1 MPVNEYPHKKLFIL
15 QRLNI
20 RGMHVIGAFLFS
32 LLAAHAGAH
41 SGGLNKQGCH
51 AGSQPYHCHKPQTVF
66 PATLSGPQVLAGK
79 VTHVRDG
86 DTIEVNGIPIR
97 LAALDCP
104 EKGTQKG
111 DYATRL
117 AKQFYGLQATCE
129 LTGAK
134 TYDRLVGYCSINGA
148 DFGQHMMQNSSC
160 KVWEKFDVW
169 DRY

>member
-1 MPVNEYPHKKLFIL
+1 MTIGQYFHKKLLIL

-20 RGMHVIGAFLFS
+20 RRMHIISAFLFS

-41 SGGLNKQGCH
+41 SEGLNKQGCH
-51 AGSQPYHCHKPQTVF
+51 TGSQPYHCHKPQAAF
-66 PATLSGPQVLAGK
+66 PSTPIGPQVLAGK

-97 LAALDCP
+97 LSALNCP

-117 AKQFYGLQATCE
+117 AKQFYGSQAICE

-134 TYDRLVGYCSINGA
+134 TYGRLVGYCSINGA
-148 DFGQHMMQNSSC
+148 DFGQYMMQNSSC

>member
-1 MPVNEYPHKKLFIL
+1 MPIGQYFHKKLLIL

-20 RGMHVIGAFLFS
+20 RRMHIISAFLFS

-41 SGGLNKQGCH
+41 SEGLNKQGCH
-51 AGSQPYHCHKPQTVF
+51 TGYQPYHCHKPQAAF
-66 PATLSGPQVLAGK
+66 PSTPIGPQVLAGK

-97 LAALDCP
+97 LSALNCP

-117 AKQFYGLQATCE
+117 AKQFYGSQAICE

-134 TYDRLVGYCSINGA
+134 TYGRLVGYCSINGA
-148 DFGQHMMQNSSC
+148 DFGQYMMQNSSC

>member
-1 MPVNEYPHKKLFIL
+1 
-15 QRLNI
+15 
-20 RGMHVIGAFLFS
+20 MHIISAFLFS

-41 SGGLNKQGCH
+41 SEGLNKQGCH
-51 AGSQPYHCHKPQTVF
+51 TGSQPYHCHKPQAAF
-66 PATLSGPQVLAGK
+66 PSTPIGPQVLAGK

-97 LAALDCP
+97 LSALNCP

-117 AKQFYGLQATCE
+117 AKQFYGSQAICE

-134 TYDRLVGYCSINGA
+134 TYGRLVGYCSINGA
-148 DFGQHMMQNSSC
+148 DFGQYMMQNSSC